1 MTAVAVPGSVAESAT
16 DRTRRLVLTVSTMLS
31 TLLYTIDT
39 TVANVALPVLQ
50 GNLSATR
57 EQAAWVMTSYLIASA
72 AALPALAA
80 VESRLGLRRAY
91 LLGVCGFGIA
101 SVLCGLA
108 PNIESLVAA
117 RFLQGLCGT
126 ALLPLAQTALQG
138 VYPREQLGRVF
149 ALLGVGV
156 MAGPILGP
164 WVGGWLTDNFGWRS
178 VFYINAPFLALAL
191 FGLLATLR
199 GAPEAS
205 PRVFDRLGYV
215 LLTLFIVP
223 LQLAL
228 DRGEQLGWLDS
239 AEIVA
244 EFAIGALAGYM
255 FFTHQSTTRHT
266 LYDPAITRNRNLV
279 IAACMAML
287 VGWSFMGAM
296 VLLPQFLQEVQ
307 GYSVVSAGVLLAPR
321 GIGLM
326 LAMLALS
333 RYAPSLDP
341 RKVFTVGAL
350 VNSAG
355 LVAFAGAPADAPAGW
370 LTGWLLL
377 QGIGLGL
384 VFVPLNTIGFATLPA
399 HLRTAGGSLMTLARN
414 LGGSIGVAL
423 LVRGISEDARAN
435 GQRLF
440 EIARPPQDM
449 DPASMGWLAGE
460 VHRESLVIAYSNQHA
475 WLALLPLLM
484 IPMVWFA
491 RRPDFSGT
499 SASSAD
505 RDVPDAAPH

>member
-1 MTAVAVPGSVAESAT
+1 MSAVAGIAFDDGAV
-16 DRTRRLVLTVSTMLS
+16 RLRRLVLTVSTMLS

-91 LLGVCGFGIA
+91 LLGVMGFGVA
-101 SVLCGLA
+101 SMLCGIA

-126 ALLPLAQTALQG
+126 ALLPLAQTALQS
-138 VYPREQLGRVF
+138 VYPREQLSRVF

-178 VFYINAPFLALAL
+178 VFYINVPFLALAL

-205 PRVFDRLGYV
+205 PRAFDRLGYA
-215 LLTLFIVP
+215 LLTLCIVS

-228 DRGEQLGWLDS
+228 DRGEQLGWMDS
-239 AEIVA
+239 PEIVIELA
-244 EFAIGALAGYM
+244 LGVLAGYM
-255 FFTHQSTTRHT
+255 FFAHQATTRNT
-266 LYDPAITRNRNLV
+266 LYDPAITRDRNLV
-279 IAACMAML
+279 AAAACSVL
-287 VGWSFMGAM
+287 LGWSFMGAM
-296 VLLPQFLQEVQ
+296 VLLPQFLQELQ
-307 GYSVVSAGVLLAPR
+307 GYSVVGAGLLLAPR

-326 LAMLALS
+326 AAMLVLS
-333 RYAPSLDP
+333 RYATAFDP
-341 RKVFTVGAL
+341 RKTFTLGAL
-350 VNSAG
+350 ITSAG
-355 LVAFAGAPADAPAGW
+355 LMAFAGAPADAPAAW
-370 LTGWLLL
+370 LTGWLLF
-377 QGIGLGL
+377 QGVGFGL
-384 VFVPLNTIGFATLPA
+384 VFVPLNALGFATLPA
-399 HLRTAGGSLMTLARN
+399 QLRTAGGSLMTLGRN

-423 LVRGISEDARAN
+423 LVRGLSQDVQAN
-435 GQRLF
+435 GQRLL
-440 EIARPPQDM
+440 EIARPPQVADLA
-449 DPASMGWLAGE
+449 ASGWLLGE

-475 WLALLPLLM
+475 WMAVLPLLM

-499 SASSAD
+499 SASSGGQDA
-505 RDVPDAAPH
+505 PGAAPH